1 MKKLALDES
10 NHPVLAFLCFLLS
23 YCIMYVFNTKY
34 KSNIEL
40 ILRSILLENRFLKY
54 KGAGMN
60 DERFYVGGSK

>member
-40 ILRSILLENRFLKY
+40 ILRSILLETVFNLILQEVSRLF
-54 KGAGMN
+54 
-60 DERFYVGGSK
+60 RR

>member
-23 YCIMYVFNTKY
+23 CCIIYIFHGARE
-34 KSNIEL
+34 S
-40 ILRSILLENRFLKY
+40 FFFKY

-60 DERFYVGGSK
+60 DERFYVGGIET

>member
-23 YCIMYVFNTKY
+23 YCIMNTKY

-40 ILRSILLENRFLKY
+40 ILRSILLETVFKNIK
-54 KGAGMN
+54 
-60 DERFYVGGSK
+60 EQV